1 VIRQAAGLVMAN
13 YEGTTMGWK
22 LGVAEVLQNKSVRTE
37 KGTYSGGL
45 VALSLPEQKQE
56 TLAHVPR

>member
-22 LGVAEVLQNKSVRTE
+22 LGVAEVGAAEQNVDGE
-37 KGTYSGGL
+37 KVDGG
-45 VALSLPEQKQE
+45 
-56 TLAHVPR
+56 